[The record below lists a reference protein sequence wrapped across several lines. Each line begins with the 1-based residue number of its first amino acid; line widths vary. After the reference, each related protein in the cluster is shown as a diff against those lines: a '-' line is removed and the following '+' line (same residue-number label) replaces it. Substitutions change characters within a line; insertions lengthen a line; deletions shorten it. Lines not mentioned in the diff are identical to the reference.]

1 MVKIK
6 AIAFD
11 CGNVILSNSWTDPV
25 FEKFCKEI
33 AVSYR
38 VGTKIFFKHY
48 DGWLKFGRGC
58 EYDFFKDLLEN
69 SKNKKLK
76 IKDIK
81 RFYYKKIHMKKAF
94 SLVKKLYKKYP
105 LYTLNDEAREWM
117 NYRIKKF
124 KLKKYFKAFIT
135 SAFVGYAK
143 PDKRIYQAMLKKS
156 KCKPEEVIFIDNNP
170 KLVRAARKLGI
181 NGITF
186 RSKEQLIKSLKKFRV
201 EF

>member
-1 MVKIK
+1 MIK

-11 CGNVILSNSWTDPV
+11 CGNVILSNSWPDPV

-33 AVSYR
+33 GISYR
-38 VGTKIFFKHY
+38 KGTEIFFKHY
-48 DGWLKFGRGC
+48 DGRLKFGKGS
-58 EYDFFKDLLEN
+58 EYDFFKELLKN
-69 SKNKKLK
+69 SNKKKLK
-76 IKDIK
+76 LNDVKK
-81 RFYYKKIHMKKAF
+81 LYYKKIHVKKAF

-105 LYTLNDEAREWM
+105 LYTLNDEAIEWM

-135 SAFVGYAK
+135 SGFVGYAK
-143 PDKRIYQAMLKKS
+143 PDKRIYQIMLKKA

-170 KLVRAARKLGI
+170 KLVEAARKLGI

-186 RSKEQLIKSLKKFRV
+186 RNKEQLIKSLKKFGV
-201 EF
+201 EV